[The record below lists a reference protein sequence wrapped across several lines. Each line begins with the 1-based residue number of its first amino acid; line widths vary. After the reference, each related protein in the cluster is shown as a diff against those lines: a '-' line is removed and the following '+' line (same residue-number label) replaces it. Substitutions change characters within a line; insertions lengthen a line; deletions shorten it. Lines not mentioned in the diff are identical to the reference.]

1 VRERTL
7 LVERLRE
14 RRQDPPTPDRSLTAE
29 KARASFAPE
38 REPDV
43 GSPAEAASQG
53 PVELRVEVS
62 EWVRGTAFL

>member
-29 KARASFAPE
+29 KARVSFAPE

-43 GSPAEAASQG
+43 G
-53 PVELRVEVS
+53 
-62 EWVRGTAFL
+62 

>member
-7 LVERLRE
+7 LVERFRE

-29 KARASFAPE
+29 KARASFAHE

-43 GSPAEAASQG
+43 G
-53 PVELRVEVS
+53 
-62 EWVRGTAFL
+62 